1 MLQMYISFNVSKT
14 FLGNVPLSETQI
26 RTRDLFAVC
35 ARARARENQRSVCSK
50 EHDDLCWLVLSSE
63 ELGNEHATCSL
74 INLHPVYNPTKPSSL
89 VCEPK

>member
-35 ARARARENQRSVCSK
+35 VRVRARTNAACASRSMTTSAGWSCRQRNWAMSMQ
-50 EHDDLCWLVLSSE
+50 
-63 ELGNEHATCSL
+63 HAA
-74 INLHPVYNPTKPSSL
+74 
-89 VCEPK
+89 